1 MDKILLIHGPN
12 LNLLGKRNIN
22 IYGKFTEDD
31 IINFLKTNFPN
42 IKFDFFQSNS
52 EGAIIDIIHTSFK
65 YDGIIINPGAFAHYS
80 YSIRDAIESIEKP
93 FIEVHIS
100 NTNKREDFRKKLV
113 LSDVCVST
121 IIGKAI
127 MGYKQAVNHLK
138 ELV

>member
-1 MDKILLIHGPN
+1 MKKILLIHGPN
-12 LNLLGKRNIN
+12 LNFLGKRNID
-22 IYGKFTEDD
+22 IYGDFTEDD

-52 EGAIIDIIHTSFK
+52 EGSIIDIIHTSCK

-100 NTNKREDFRKKLV
+100 DTNKKKILE
-113 LSDVCVST
+113 
-121 IIGKAI
+121 K
-127 MGYKQAVNHLK
+127 N
-138 ELV
+138 